1 MNGKSDK
8 VRFDEYLAAEKLVGS
23 RHQAAD
29 LIKRGQVKLNGRT
42 ITKPALRLDLG
53 RKQRVQI
60 KTGRLYVSRA
70 GYKLAAAAETLG
82 VDFKGKVVLDAGA
95 HLGGFTDV
103 ICQSQAATVVAVD
116 VGKEALAAHLR
127 QKDNVLSFNRTDI
140 RDFGWPKQLALPD
153 IIVADLS
160 FISLTKVLD
169 GLRRFCRSRTEV
181 LVLAK
186 PQFEAEGYDLQGGVV
201 KNNLQRR
208 AILRRLEA
216 WFKENGWVVL
226 GKTDSKVAGL
236 KGNLER
242 FYLLRPPVKR

>member
-1 MNGKSDK
+1 MSGKSNK

-42 ITKPALRLDLG
+42 VTKPALRLDPNL
-53 RKQRVQI
+53 KQRVRL
-60 KTGRLYVSRA
+60 KTGQLYVSRA

-103 ICQSQAATVVAVD
+103 IHQRQAAAVVAVD
-116 VGKEALAAHLR
+116 VGKEALSARLR
-127 QKDNVLSFNRTDI
+127 QKDNILAFSRTDI
-140 RDFGWPKQLALPD
+140 RDFNWPGQLALPD

-160 FISLTKVLD
+160 FISLTKVLE
-169 GLRRFCRSRTEV
+169 GLRRFCRPGTEL

-186 PQFEAEGYDLQGGVV
+186 PQFEAEGYDLRDGVV
-201 KNNLQRR
+201 RNNLQRR
-208 AILRRLEA
+208 AILRRLEV
-216 WFKENGWVVL
+216 WFKENGWAVS

>member
-29 LIKRGQVKLNGRT
+29 LIKRGQIKLNGRT
-42 ITKPALRLDLG
+42 VTKPSLRLDPGL
-53 RKQRVQI
+53 KQRVQL
-60 KTGRLYVSRA
+60 KTGQLYVSRA

-82 VDFKGKVVLDAGA
+82 VNFKGKVVLDAGA

-103 ICQSQAATVVAVD
+103 IYQRRAAAIVAVD
-116 VGKEALAAHLR
+116 VGKEPLAAHLR
-127 QKDNVLSFNRTDI
+127 QKDNILSFNRTDI
-140 RDFGWPKQLALPD
+140 RDFDWPGQLSLPD

-160 FISLTKVLD
+160 FISLTKVLA
-169 GLRRFCRSRTEV
+169 GLQRFCRPGTAV

-208 AILRRLEA
+208 AIFRRLEG
-216 WFKENGWVVL
+216 WFKENGWAVA
-226 GKTDSKVAGL
+226 GKADSKVAGL